1 MSYPRA
7 IEKIS
12 GDMYVDDLTSGYN
25 TVGEVQILKQKSE
38 DCFQSCFQKKG
49 AFTQAAFLHTSVEN
63 TKTTTSNELT
73 YAKEMFQAS
82 SNETKILRVPWNK
95 MTDRLSISTPKFQ
108 QIVTNRNIVR
118 YVALIYDLLGIIS
131 PFHVLGKVKYIDLY
145 DEKIP
150 WDAKAPV
157 HLKNKFVK

>member
-25 TVGEVQILKQKSE
+25 TVGEVEILKQKSE
-38 DCFQSCFQKKG
+38 DCFQSCFQKKV
-49 AFTQAAFLHTSVEN
+49 HSHKWHSYIPSIEN

-95 MTDRLSISTPKFQ
+95 MTDGLSISTPKFQ

-118 YVALIYDLLGIIS
+118 YVALIYDSLGIIS

>member
-49 AFTQAAFLHTSVEN
+49 AFTQVAF
-63 TKTTTSNELT
+63 
-73 YAKEMFQAS
+73 
-82 SNETKILRVPWNK
+82 
-95 MTDRLSISTPKFQ
+95 
-108 QIVTNRNIVR
+108 
-118 YVALIYDLLGIIS
+118 
-131 PFHVLGKVKYIDLY
+131 
-145 DEKIP
+145 
-150 WDAKAPV
+150 
-157 HLKNKFVK
+157 

>member
-49 AFTQAAFLHTSVEN
+49 AFTQVAFLHT
-63 TKTTTSNELT
+63 
-73 YAKEMFQAS
+73 
-82 SNETKILRVPWNK
+82 I
-95 MTDRLSISTPKFQ
+95 
-108 QIVTNRNIVR
+108 NRK
-118 YVALIYDLLGIIS
+118 
-131 PFHVLGKVKYIDLY
+131 H
-145 DEKIP
+145 
-150 WDAKAPV
+150 
-157 HLKNKFVK
+157 